1 MGPFLIRDPND
12 NSSEL
17 LFNESR
23 AKGVEKMKD
32 LRANENFS
40 FVSLLLAVRFSFS
53 RKTFLALAIQL
64 NFFYFA
70 VVSGEDVAY
79 YVVGSNSWAF
89 RYQSVFDKADGIAS
103 APFCEKFNNARP
115 LSNKLIY
122 SLWVYVAREI
132 ELIYREI
139 PHVGFAVRLLVL
151 IYWNQS
157 NARFLLWVYY
167 TQK

>member
-79 YVVGSNSWAF
+79 YVVGSNS
-89 RYQSVFDKADGIAS
+89 
-103 APFCEKFNNARP
+103 
-115 LSNKLIY
+115 
-122 SLWVYVAREI
+122 
-132 ELIYREI
+132 
-139 PHVGFAVRLLVL
+139 
-151 IYWNQS
+151 
-157 NARFLLWVYY
+157 
-167 TQK
+167 